1 MLLKWGAPQNREP
14 PKLRTH
20 SLKEK
25 MKMAAKRLA
34 EQKVCAQRL
43 SCMAMRRQSLM
54 WPNMIETV
62 SLLVQGVAVV
72 KRFLAVPA

>member
-54 WPNMIETV
+54 
-62 SLLVQGVAVV
+62 
-72 KRFLAVPA
+72 

>member
-1 MLLKWGAPQNREP
+1 
-14 PKLRTH
+14 
-20 SLKEK
+20 
-25 MKMAAKRLA
+25 LA